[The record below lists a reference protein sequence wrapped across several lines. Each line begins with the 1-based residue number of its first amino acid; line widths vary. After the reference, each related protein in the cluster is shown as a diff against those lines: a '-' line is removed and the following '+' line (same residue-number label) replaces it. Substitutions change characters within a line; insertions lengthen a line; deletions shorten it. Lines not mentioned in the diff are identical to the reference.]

1 MRKFWIWLVKLFGW
15 KFDIPNKDERSEI
28 RHCVVA
34 VAPHTAVADF
44 FVGAAVLF
52 AAGVKPRIFIKK
64 EFFNFVTSPILK
76 GLGAVP
82 VDRGNRHNNL
92 VQRAV
97 ELLKENDD
105 VCVVITPEGTR
116 KAVTR
121 FKRGFYEI
129 AMRADVPVVLGYMD
143 FKTKR
148 AGYGPTIVPSGDFEA
163 DVAKML
169 EFFIPMHAKNP
180 QGWHWAGK
188 SPVTIKKVDSCD

>member
-1 MRKFWIWLVKLFGW
+1 MRKFWIWIVKLCGW
-15 KFDIPNKDERSEI
+15 KFDIPDLADRPEL

-34 VAPHTAVADF
+34 VAPHTSIADF

-64 EFFNFVTSPILK
+64 EFFNFVTNPILK
-76 GLGAVP
+76 GIGAVP

-97 ELLKENDD
+97 EVLRESDD

-116 KAVTR
+116 KEVKR
-121 FKRGFYEI
+121 FKKGFYEI
-129 AMRADVPVVLGYMD
+129 ATRAEVPVALGFMD

-148 AGYGPTIVPSGDFEA
+148 AGYGPTIVPSGDFDA

-169 EFFIPMHAKNP
+169 EFFAPMHAKNP
-180 QGWHWAGK
+180 KGWHWAGK
-188 SPVTIKKVDSCD
+188 LRIEN

>member
-1 MRKFWIWLVKLFGW
+1 MRKFWIWMVKLCGW
-15 KFDIPNKDERSEI
+15 KFDIPDLAERPEM
-28 RHCVVA
+28 RHCVVV
-34 VAPHTAVADF
+34 VAPHTSVADF

-92 VQRAV
+92 VQRAAEV
-97 ELLKENDD
+97 LKESDD

-116 KAVTR
+116 KAVKR

-129 AMRADVPVVLGYMD
+129 AMRAGVPIMLGFMD
-143 FKTKR
+143 FKAKR
-148 AGYGPTIVPSGDFEA
+148 AGYGPTIVPSGDYDA

-169 EFFIPMHAKNP
+169 EFFTPMHAKNP
-180 QGWHWAGK
+180 KGWYWAGE
-188 SPVTIKKVDSCD
+188 SPVTIEKVDR